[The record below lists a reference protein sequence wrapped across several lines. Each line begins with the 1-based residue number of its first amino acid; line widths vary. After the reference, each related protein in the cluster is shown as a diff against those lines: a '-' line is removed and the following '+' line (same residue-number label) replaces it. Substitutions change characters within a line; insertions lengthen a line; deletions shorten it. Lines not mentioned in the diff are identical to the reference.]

1 MRAALFAWGLGV
13 IAAATSPA
21 CKPCP
26 TCPPALP
33 PASCSF
39 EVSPTGTGKPA
50 GGGNTAV
57 VVTAPAGCRWTF
69 QGNVPW
75 ITVVED
81 ADATSPTGN
90 GNGKVIMQ
98 VAPNTGLRRT
108 GTATI
113 AYHTIEVDQAGT
125 NGSTCT
131 FVVSPPSVQVG
142 AAGGA
147 GEFTV
152 IPSARDCGWYVDE
165 SASSEDWVSGFIT
178 MHAVGT
184 RTLHYTVRACSAP
197 GRPACPAT
205 GILAV
210 RDTINQQ
217 GATFTINQQ

>member
-1 MRAALFAWGLGV
+1 M
-13 IAAATSPA
+13 
-21 CKPCP
+21 
-26 TCPPALP
+26 
-33 PASCSF
+33 
-39 EVSPTGTGKPA
+39 
-50 GGGNTAV
+50 
-57 VVTAPAGCRWTF
+57 VTAPAGCRWTF

-90 GNGKVIMQ
+90 GNGKVVVQ

-113 AYHTIEVDQAGT
+113 AYHTIQVDQAGT

-131 FVVSPPSVQVG
+131 FTVSPPSAQVG
-142 AAGGA
+142 ALGGA

-152 IPSARDCGWYVDE
+152 IPSAQDCGWYVDE

-178 MHAVGT
+178 MNAVGT
-184 RTLHYTVRACSAP
+184 RTLHYSVRACTAP
-197 GRPACPAT
+197 GRPPCPAT

-210 RDTINQQ
+210 RDTTNQQ
-217 GATFTINQQ
+217 GATFTVNQQ